1 MRSIR
6 SARVIAASVLL
17 TVFVLLFAWMGA
29 AVPVSVFV
37 VHCEPTK
44 ANPIMW
50 LALCD
55 LVLLADQYAIPLSI
69 DFTPQWAAMILDDT
83 AKLETVQSWID
94 DGHEIGCHH
103 HGYWGTKEHGSTWD
117 GYTNTPV
124 SELDLADRAQ
134 YLGTMAD
141 FMALLNAL
149 PGERRSGCLGCSV
162 EGDEIDYPCQLEYST
177 QGHALEDALA
187 VPELIDRNGCQILE
201 IGHALIASQERG
213 ALQDL
218 YINTD
223 DVCVFGVNGHVY
235 NYADFSLQF
244 EVWFAYLASLDA
256 TGVRRGTV
264 SEVLDG
270 WVGAP

>member
-1 MRSIR
+1 MAIVRIR
-6 SARVIAASVLL
+6 RIIAVA
-17 TVFVLLFAWMGA
+17 LFAILV
-29 AVPVSVFV
+29 AVLPTIASAQPVSVFV

-50 LALCD
+50 LELVD
-55 LVLLADQYAIPLSI
+55 LVSLADAYAVSLSI

-83 AKLETVQSWID
+83 AKLEIVQSWID
-94 DGHEIGCHH
+94 AGHEIGCHH
-103 HGYWGTKEHGSTWD
+103 HGYWGTREHGSTWD

-124 SELDLADRAQ
+124 SELDPADRAQ

-149 PGERRSGCLGCSV
+149 PGERRSGCLGCSHA
-162 EGDEIDYPCQLEYST
+162 GDVIDYVCQLEYST

-187 VPELIDRNGCQILE
+187 FPEPIDRNGCQIVE
-201 IGHALIASQERG
+201 IGHALIASQERR

-218 YINTD
+218 YTNTD

-235 NYADFSLQF
+235 NYADFSPQF
-244 EVWFAYLASLDA
+244 EAWFAYLASLDA
-256 TGVRRGTV
+256 AGTRRGTV
-264 SEVLDG
+264 SEVLDE

>member
-1 MRSIR
+1 MLSIR

-50 LALCD
+50 LELVD
-55 LVLLADQYAIPLSI
+55 LVSLADAYAVSLSI

-256 TGVRRGTV
+256 TGARRGTV